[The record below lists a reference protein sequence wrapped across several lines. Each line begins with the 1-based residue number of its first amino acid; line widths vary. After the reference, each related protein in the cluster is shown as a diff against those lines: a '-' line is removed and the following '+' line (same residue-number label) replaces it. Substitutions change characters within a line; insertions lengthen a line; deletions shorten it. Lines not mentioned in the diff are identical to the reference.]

1 MPASNSWITRML
13 HDLQSSPEAFSELYE
28 EMKKP
33 LYVVAYRM
41 VLNREDAEDVVQ
53 EVFVSLLRASNISG
67 VKNGRA
73 YLFQAVR
80 NEALKRMRDGAKEI
94 AAGDFEKL
102 SKYRSPVKGGPS
114 ARGGS
119 DLDLAVAA
127 LTAEERQIVALRVN
141 AELGYT
147 EIARITGLSTATV
160 FRKYRA
166 AIRNLQEYF
175 GRGQDGEQRGGKEH
189 SDESKNS

>member
-13 HDLQSSPEAFSELYE
+13 HDLQSSPDVFSKLYE

-41 VLNREDAEDVVQ
+41 VLSREDAEDIVQ
-53 EVFVSLLRASNISG
+53 EVFVSLLRAANLSK

-73 YLFQAVR
+73 YLFQTVR
-80 NEALKRMRDGAKEI
+80 NEALKRIRLGSKEI
-94 AAGDFEKL
+94 AEGDFEKL
-102 SKYRSPVKGGPS
+102 TKIKRLAENNRSV
-114 ARGGS
+114 RGNN
-119 DLDLAVAA
+119 DLDLALAE
-127 LTAEERQIVALRVN
+127 LTAEERQIVALRVI
-141 AELGYT
+141 AELGYA

-166 AIRNLQEYF
+166 AIRSLQEYF
-175 GRGQDGEQRGGKEH
+175 GRGPDRKEYT
-189 SDESKNS
+189 DESKDE

>member
-13 HDLQSSPEAFSELYE
+13 HDLQTSPDAFSKLYE
-28 EMKKP
+28 EMRKP

-41 VLNREDAEDVVQ
+41 VPSREDAEDIVQ
-53 EVFVSLLRASNISG
+53 EVFVSLLRAADLSR

-73 YLFQAVR
+73 YLFQTVR
-80 NEALKRMRDGAKEI
+80 NEALKRIRLGSKEI
-94 AAGDFEKL
+94 AGGDFEKL
-102 SKYRSPVKGGPS
+102 SKIKRLAEGGRS

-119 DLDLAVAA
+119 DLDIALAE

-141 AELGYT
+141 AELGYA

-160 FRKYRA
+160 FRKYRT
-166 AIRNLQEYF
+166 AIRSLQEYF
-175 GRGQDGEQRGGKEH
+175 GRGPDGKEH
-189 SDESKNS
+189 IDES